1 MTRYLSIYCLA
12 ITAYLVL
19 PVRADVSYEKAKEGD
34 NDIEIV
40 RMTVTPAAEPVPA
53 LKYRFVARDI
63 DLKSGNAAPYYYRA
77 ELNLNALMKELRK
90 EFDEDT
96 QLSPWYGPVDFEA
109 TPIAKLPLE
118 EMRKASQKFDP
129 FYNNDLRIA
138 FERRSCDWELGTEEM
153 HGVEMFSFLLYE
165 VQGCREIS
173 RMMALRTRLAIAEL
187 RYNDA
192 IELIR
197 NQYRLGRDV
206 AKMPFLVCGLVGVAI
221 GNMANGPLIDL
232 IANRDSPNMYWAL
245 SELPRPL
252 IDVPWEA
259 RFEFGNLP
267 RAFPF
272 IDRAETTEHAP
283 QEWARLFRQT
293 VRDYSKV
300 GGNLLGGINGRE
312 LDDVEAGVGATLLG
326 LTGYAHAKER
336 LIADGMDRERVEKMA
351 VGQVIAIYT
360 ERRYRLFCDDFEK
373 LWYVPYA
380 DFEKLSNSVENRMRN
395 ATPLGTD
402 DDREIFPIA
411 SGLIP
416 QIQAARGAQMRL
428 ERNMAALRVIEALR
442 MYAAGHDGQLPKA
455 LDEITIVPVPLN
467 PATGKKFVYRLNGT
481 TAVLELPPSDGF
493 PDPKTR
499 FDMPSS
505 NRRYE
510 IQIAAKR

>member
-1 MTRYLSIYCLA
+1 MTRYLTVYCLTIA
-12 ITAYLVL
+12 ACLVL
-19 PVRADVSYEKAKEGD
+19 PARADVTYENAKDGD

-63 DLKSGNAAPYYYRA
+63 DLKAGNAAPYYYRA
-77 ELNLNALMKELRK
+77 ELNLFSMMKELRR
-90 EFDEDT
+90 EFSENK

-118 EMRKASQKFDP
+118 EVRKANQKFDS
-129 FYNNDLRIA
+129 FYNDHLRTA
-138 FERRSCDWELGTEEM
+138 FQRRNCDWELGIEET
-153 HGVEMFSFLLYE
+153 HDIELFSFMLWE

-173 RMMALRTRLAIAEL
+173 RMMALRTRLAIAER

-197 NQYRLGRDV
+197 NQYRLGRDT

-221 GNMANGPLIDL
+221 GNMANGPLVDL

-259 RFEFGNLP
+259 RFEFGNGP
-267 RAFPF
+267 RMFPF

-300 GGNLLGGINGRE
+300 VGRE
-312 LDDVEAGVGATLLG
+312 FDAVEAGVAATLLG
-326 LTGYAHAKER
+326 LAGYSHAKER

-360 ERRYRLFCDDFEK
+360 ERCYRLFCDDFEK

-380 DFEKLSNSVENRMRN
+380 DFGKLSNSVENRMKN

-402 DDREIFPIA
+402 EDREIFPIA
-411 SGLIP
+411 AGLIP
-416 QIQAARGAQMRL
+416 QIQLARGAQVRL
-428 ERNMAALRVIEALR
+428 ERNIAALRVIEALR
-442 MYAAGHDGQLPKA
+442 MYAADHDGQLPKA

-467 PATGKKFVYRLNGT
+467 PATDKKFVYRLNGT

-493 PDPKTR
+493 SNPKTR

-510 IQIAAKR
+510 IQIAPKK